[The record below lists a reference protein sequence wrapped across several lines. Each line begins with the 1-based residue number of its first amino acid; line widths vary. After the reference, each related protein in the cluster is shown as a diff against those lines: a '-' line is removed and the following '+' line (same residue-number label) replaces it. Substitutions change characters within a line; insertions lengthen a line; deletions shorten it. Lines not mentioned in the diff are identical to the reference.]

1 MDYAQKLEIM
11 AAAITAETAMNMDAN
26 LEKGVLDGLRRIEE
40 MEKKEKEAL
49 DPLVS
54 FCVEH
59 IQEGYGIWNSGGYD
73 EKKRYGTSTVAAG
86 PEGERLRLVH
96 YEKKVNGNHSLA
108 VIYPGCYIAQS
119 VAFDYLNRLIRS
131 CIRWYRSVRETARI
145 RQTVG
150 RCCGSTRVCQ
160 DSQRKRKSA

>member
-73 EKKRYGTSTVAAG
+73 E
-86 PEGERLRLVH
+86 
-96 YEKKVNGNHSLA
+96 
-108 VIYPGCYIAQS
+108 
-119 VAFDYLNRLIRS
+119 
-131 CIRWYRSVRETARI
+131 
-145 RQTVG
+145 
-150 RCCGSTRVCQ
+150 
-160 DSQRKRKSA
+160 

>member
-59 IQEGYGIWNSGGYD
+59 IQ
-73 EKKRYGTSTVAAG
+73 
-86 PEGERLRLVH
+86 
-96 YEKKVNGNHSLA
+96 
-108 VIYPGCYIAQS
+108 
-119 VAFDYLNRLIRS
+119 
-131 CIRWYRSVRETARI
+131 
-145 RQTVG
+145 
-150 RCCGSTRVCQ
+150 
-160 DSQRKRKSA
+160 